1 MLTIE
6 LISCIFIQWR
16 WFPSHESPLS
26 RCVAVTF
33 APHVRQKD
41 DARIERISLRSFY
54 QQQPCGIF
62 SLPAAP
68 LLWPCGWQ
76 QPARAGNYVWPASGP
91 WACSLLLLPPRPW
104 SSNPAQ
110 GFPTR
115 AARAQI
121 TQETGA
127 QLEAGSSRA
136 LLTFAKDD

>member
-91 WACSLLLLPPRPW
+91 WACSLLLPATTALELQPCPRFPNARRQ
-104 SSNPAQ
+104 SSNYP
-110 GFPTR
+110 GNRR
-115 AARAQI
+115 AARGRKQP
-121 TQETGA
+121 
-127 QLEAGSSRA
+127 RA
-136 LLTFAKDD
+136 ADLCQR